1 MNPPSSVLGARFFT
15 LACFVGVSTLAGHA
29 WAQEAAT
36 PDGRGPEARR
46 GPLDIRDEHL
56 LAQPRL
62 TLPAVSA
69 HIIARGTWTLDVSL
83 LVSNSFSWTQD
94 IPGESPD
101 ERLFLIDGEAL
112 SLAASVR
119 RGLGPDLD
127 VGVRVPLRHR
137 SGGVLD
143 GFIDAWHR
151 FLNLEDGSRPSF
163 LRDAYRI
170 EGTTTDGLEF
180 SWTADEGTGL
190 GNIETDLRWRA
201 VDGGPDHASVA
212 LVGRL
217 SLPTATGPFDEHGLG
232 AGTQVVANVPLGR
245 TFDRY
250 LGAGAT
256 VQAAGTVH
264 RIRYRQAR
272 AHGFAAFEW
281 RPWRRVSL
289 LVETNAASRLVTN
302 SSAYPGL
309 HWVLNVEGRVD
320 LGETLRLDLGLTEN
334 LIDQQGTTDLAFFF
348 GFGWRPGRGATTIP
362 GHGQDH

>member
-1 MNPPSSVLGARFFT
+1 M
-15 LACFVGVSTLAGHA
+15 LACFVGVSALAGHA
-29 WAQEAAT
+29 WAQTAAT

-56 LAQPRL
+56 LTQPRL
-62 TLPAVSA
+62 TLPAVSP
-69 HIIARGTWTLDVSL
+69 HTVPQGTWTLDVSV

-94 IPGESPD
+94 IPGENPGQ
-101 ERLFLIDGEAL
+101 RLFLIDGEAL
-112 SLAASVR
+112 SLAVAAR

-137 SGGVLD
+137 SGGILD

-151 FLNLEDGSRPSF
+151 ALNIEDASRPSF

-170 EGTTTDGLEF
+170 EGTTTDGMEF
-180 SWTADEGTGL
+180 SWSADEGTGL
-190 GNIETDLRWRA
+190 GNIETDIRWRA

-217 SLPTATGPFDEHGLG
+217 SLPSGAGPFDEHGLG
-232 AGTQVVANVPLGR
+232 AGVQIVADVPLGR
-245 TFDRY
+245 TFDLY

-256 VQAAGTVH
+256 VQEAGPVQ
-264 RIRYRQAR
+264 RVRYRHTR

-281 RPWRRVSL
+281 RPWKRVSL

-302 SSAYPGL
+302 ISAYPGL
-309 HWVLNVEGRVD
+309 HWLVSVEGRVD

-348 GFGWRPGRGATTIP
+348 GFGWRPGRAATTIP